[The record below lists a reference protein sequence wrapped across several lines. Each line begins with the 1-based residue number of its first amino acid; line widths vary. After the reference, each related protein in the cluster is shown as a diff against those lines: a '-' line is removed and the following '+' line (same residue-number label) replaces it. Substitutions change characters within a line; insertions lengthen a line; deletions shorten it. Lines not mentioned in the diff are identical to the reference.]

1 MRHVWCS
8 LGGTRTSVHL
18 TVGWL
23 SRIQV
28 SDSKIFCERQNIR
41 VQWVLCKWR
50 PDFNAADFY
59 SCLQAFTTISSIGH
73 NWSLYLDA
81 FNNLSKTENHSHV
94 LGTRQHQLTEEV
106 RPLGG
111 YFFFFI
117 FSLSIGDGVWC
128 LGAAGSV
135 HHHHRHHRHP
145 WHQWSNKQGRKLP
158 RCDSYLRNLKRLFTH
173 RHKA

>member
-1 MRHVWCS
+1 MFFGWDQDQCALDRGMIVLYPGVRLKNLLWETESLCSMGMIVIIVWIKARLQRSRFLFLSASIRNNFLNWAQLES
-8 LGGTRTSVHL
+8 LSGC
-18 TVGWL
+18 
-23 SRIQV
+23 IQQFV
-28 SDSKIFCERQNIR
+28 
-41 VQWVLCKWR
+41 
-50 PDFNAADFY
+50 
-59 SCLQAFTTISSIGH
+59 
-73 NWSLYLDA
+73 
-81 FNNLSKTENHSHV
+81 SKTENHSHV
-94 LGTRQHQLTEEV
+94 LGTRQQQLTEEV

>member
-1 MRHVWCS
+1 MYDVLWVGPGPVCTWQWDDCPVSRCQTQKSFVRDRISVFNGHCVNE
-8 LGGTRTSVHL
+8 GQTSTQQIL
-18 TVGWL
+18 
-23 SRIQV
+23 
-28 SDSKIFCERQNIR
+28 IF
-41 VQWVLCKWR
+41 
-50 PDFNAADFY
+50 
-59 SCLQAFTTISSIGH
+59 CLQAFTTIFSIGH

-81 FNNLSKTENHSHV
+81 FNNLCKTENHSHV
-94 LGTRQHQLTEEV
+94 LGTRQQQLTEEV

-128 LGAAGSV
+128 VGAAGSV